1 MTVKT
6 NKQRLWLG
14 LIIVIGGLLM
24 AFRLNGKR
32 TEEQQ
37 KRDLETSIA
46 KLLVHDYEGVK
57 EVKFTGWGHSR
68 ETGSWGTTVVIN
80 GENEIGF
87 SFDGLSSLEKIRG
100 IVTDDDIEKME
111 KPETDTKPRIMDRI
125 DKINKTSLVG
135 VTVIYSKD
143 NQEDKYGD
151 IG

>member
-1 MTVKT
+1 MKKPTKAFIA
-6 NKQRLWLG
+6 LMIL
-14 LIIVIGGLLM
+14 IGGLLM

-46 KLLVHDYEGVK
+46 KLLVHDYEDVK

-87 SFDGLSSLEKIRG
+87 SFDGLSGLADISGGSYHPDTFKLVEKNSLEEMEPVKYRIKE
-100 IVTDDDIEKME
+100 IEKV
-111 KPETDTKPRIMDRI
+111 
-125 DKINKTSLVG
+125 SLEG
-135 VTVIYSKD
+135 VAITYSH
-143 NQEDKYGD
+143 EERS
-151 IG
+151 

>member
-1 MTVKT
+1 
-6 NKQRLWLG
+6 
-14 LIIVIGGLLM
+14 M

-57 EVKFTGWGHSR
+57 TIKFQGWGRSR

-87 SFDGLSSLEKIRG
+87 SFDGLSGLADISGRSYHPDTFKLVEKNSLEEMGPVKYRIK
-100 IVTDDDIEKME
+100 DIEKVSLERVAVTHSHE
-111 KPETDTKPRIMDRI
+111 KR
-125 DKINKTSLVG
+125 S
-135 VTVIYSKD
+135 
-143 NQEDKYGD
+143 
-151 IG
+151 

>member
-1 MTVKT
+1 MKKSTKAFIA
-6 NKQRLWLG
+6 LMIL
-14 LIIVIGGLLM
+14 IGGLLM
-24 AFRLNGKR
+24 VFSLNGKI

-57 EVKFTGWGHSR
+57 TIKFQGWGHSR
-68 ETGSWGTTVVIN
+68 EAGSWGTTVIIN
-80 GENEIGF
+80 ESNQMSF
-87 SFDGLSSLEKIRG
+87 SFSSIKTLE
-100 IVTDDDIEKME
+100 DIGSTRYNPNTFKLVE

-143 NQEDKYGD
+143 NQED
-151 IG
+151 

>member
-1 MTVKT
+1 MKKSTKVFIA
-6 NKQRLWLG
+6 LMIL
-14 LIIVIGGLLM
+14 IGGLLM
-24 AFRLNGKR
+24 VFSLNGKI

-57 EVKFTGWGHSR
+57 TIKFQGWGRSR

-87 SFDGLSSLEKIRG
+87 SFAGLSSLEKIRG
-100 IVTDDDIEKME
+100 IVTDDIEKME

-125 DKINKTSLVG
+125 DTINKTSLVG

-143 NQEDKYGD
+143 NQED
-151 IG
+151 

>member
-14 LIIVIGGLLM
+14 LIIVIGAIIM
-24 AFRLNGKR
+24 VFRLNGKR

-68 ETGSWGTTVVIN
+68 ETGSWGTIVIIN

-87 SFDGLSSLEKIRG
+87 SFDGLSGLANISGRSYHPDTFKLVEKNSLEEMGPVRYRIK
-100 IVTDDDIEKME
+100 DIEKVSLEGVAITYSHE
-111 KPETDTKPRIMDRI
+111 KR
-125 DKINKTSLVG
+125 S
-135 VTVIYSKD
+135 
-143 NQEDKYGD
+143 
-151 IG
+151 

>member
-1 MTVKT
+1 MKKSTKAFVA
-6 NKQRLWLG
+6 LMIL
-14 LIIVIGGLLM
+14 IGGL
-24 AFRLNGKR
+24 FTVFSLNGKR

-46 KLLVHDYEGVK
+46 KLLVHDYEGV
-57 EVKFTGWGHSR
+57 ETIKFTGWGHSR

-125 DKINKTSLVG
+125 DTINKTSLVG

-143 NQEDKYGD
+143 NQED
-151 IG
+151 

>member
-1 MTVKT
+1 STKVFIALMI
-6 NKQRLWLG
+6 L
-14 LIIVIGGLLM
+14 IGGLLM
-24 AFRLNGKR
+24 VFSLNGKI

-57 EVKFTGWGHSR
+57 TIKFQGWGRSR

-87 SFDGLSSLEKIRG
+87 SFAGLSSLEKIRG
-100 IVTDDDIEKME
+100 IVTDDIEKME

-125 DKINKTSLVG
+125 DTINKTSLVG

-143 NQEDKYGD
+143 NQED
-151 IG
+151 

>member
-1 MTVKT
+1 MTVKI
-6 NKQRLWLG
+6 NNRKLWLG
-14 LIIVIGGLLM
+14 LIIAVGAMIML
-24 AFRLNGKR
+24 FSLNGKR

-46 KLLVHDYEGVK
+46 KLLVSDYEGV
-57 EVKFTGWGHSR
+57 ETIKFTGWGRSR

-100 IVTDDDIEKME
+100 IVTDDDTEKME
-111 KPETDTKPRIMDRI
+111 KPETDTKLRIMDRI

-143 NQEDKYGD
+143 NQED
-151 IG
+151 

>member
-1 MTVKT
+1 
-6 NKQRLWLG
+6 
-14 LIIVIGGLLM
+14 M

-68 ETGSWGTTVVIN
+68 ETGSWGTIVIIN

-87 SFDGLSSLEKIRG
+87 SFDGLSSLEEISS
-100 IVTDDDIEKME
+100 IVSDENIQLTESENAIEN
-111 KPETDTKPRIMDRI
+111 PRIRDRI
-125 DKINKTSLVG
+125 SRIQKTSLKG
-135 VTVIYSKD
+135 IDIIYS
-143 NQEDKYGD
+143 EDDKEK
-151 IG
+151 

>member
-1 MTVKT
+1 MKKPTKVFIA
-6 NKQRLWLG
+6 LMIL
-14 LIIVIGGLLM
+14 IGGLLM

-46 KLLVHDYEGVK
+46 KLLVHDYEDVK

-87 SFDGLSSLEKIRG
+87 SFDGLSGLADISGGSYHPDTFKLVEKNSLEEMG
-100 IVTDDDIEKME
+100 
-111 KPETDTKPRIMDRI
+111 
-125 DKINKTSLVG
+125 
-135 VTVIYSKD
+135 
-143 NQEDKYGD
+143 Q
-151 IG
+151 IGRAHV

>member
-14 LIIVIGGLLM
+14 LIIVIGAIIM
-24 AFRLNGKR
+24 VFNLNGKR

-46 KLLVHDYEGVK
+46 KLLVSDYEGV
-57 EVKFTGWGHSR
+57 ETIKFQGWGHSR
-68 ETGSWGTTVVIN
+68 ETGSWGTTVIIN

-111 KPETDTKPRIMDRI
+111 KSETDTKPRIMDRVNE
-125 DKINKTSLVG
+125 INATSLVG
-135 VTVIYSKD
+135 VTVIYSNN
-143 NQEDKYGD
+143 NQED
-151 IG
+151 

>member
-14 LIIVIGGLLM
+14 LIIVIGAIIM
-24 AFRLNGKR
+24 VFRLNGKR

-68 ETGSWGTTVVIN
+68 ETGSWGTIVIIN

-87 SFDGLSSLEKIRG
+87 SFDGLSSLEEISS
-100 IVTDDDIEKME
+100 IVSDENIQLTESENAIEN
-111 KPETDTKPRIMDRI
+111 PRIRDRI
-125 DKINKTSLVG
+125 SRIQKTSLKG
-135 VTVIYSKD
+135 IDIIYS
-143 NQEDKYGD
+143 EDDKEK
-151 IG
+151 